1 SKSVAPS
8 ARLIIGS
15 DDERD
20 PEYVPPSTSAPSRA
34 ARAPRATPKIVASSV
49 VTASQSDE
57 ERTLT
62 GTPSGSATNEEGAS
76 GSLGVSWSKEAS
88 GCAEVPAPATTAA
101 SASSDEADSSDSTS
115 GAPAQVPTPASNQP
129 NRWCI
134 EGQFQVYFDTKFLTD
149 KGVMTRTLTLERRVL
164 TGSLPSMPEI
174 HNLFTRHHLEWTT
187 RPLGRFSEEVVREG
201 CYR

>member
-1 SKSVAPS
+1 MSVDPS

-20 PEYVPPSTSAPSRA
+20 PEYVPPGTSAPSHA
-34 ARAPRATPKIVASSV
+34 ARAPRATPKKVASGV

-76 GSLGVSWSKEAS
+76 GSLGVSWSEEAS
-88 GCAEVPAPATTAA
+88 GSAEVPAPATVVE

-115 GAPAQVPTPASNQP
+115 GSPPQVPTPSTDQP
-129 NRWCI
+129 NRWFI
-134 EGQFQVYFDTKFLTD
+134 DGQFKVYSDAKFLTD
-149 KGVMTRTLTLERRVL
+149 KGVMTRTLTLEWRVL
-164 TGSLPSMPEI
+164 TGSLLTMVKCTTSSPGIAWSGQHVRWDVTVKEWSEI
-174 HNLFTRHHLEWTT
+174 STHPT
-187 RPLGRFSEEVVREG
+187 
-201 CYR
+201 